1 MSNIFIRNAR
11 PKLGKNQAN
20 AKHYPEVEFLLF
32 ENYSHSSSTSLSEN
46 DRTYSKKKAK
56 NKYVCI
62 HEIVRLI
69 ITKMKI
75 KIKSRSRRYLHDM
88 TQINPGLDQVINRPR
103 SICVHTQIW

>member
-1 MSNIFIRNAR
+1 MPGRNWEKIKQMLSITLR
-11 PKLGKNQAN
+11 LNFCYLKIIHILHPR
-20 AKHYPEVEFLLF
+20 HYPKMIG
-32 ENYSHSSSTSLSEN
+32 HIQ
-46 DRTYSKKKAK
+46 KKAK

-75 KIKSRSRRYLHDM
+75 KMKSRSRRYLHDT

>member
-1 MSNIFIRNAR
+1 MA
-11 PKLGKNQAN
+11 KNQAN

-32 ENYSHSSSTSLSEN
+32 ENYS
-46 DRTYSKKKAK
+46 KKKAK
-56 NKYVCI
+56 NKHVCI

-75 KIKSRSRRYLHDM
+75 KMKSRSRRYLHDT

>member
-1 MSNIFIRNAR
+1 MPGRNWEKIKQMLSITLR
-11 PKLGKNQAN
+11 LNFCYLKIIHILHP
-20 AKHYPEVEFLLF
+20 
-32 ENYSHSSSTSLSEN
+32 SLSEN

-62 HEIVRLI
+62 HEVVRLI

-75 KIKSRSRRYLHDM
+75 KMKSRSRRYLHDT
-88 TQINPGLDQVINRPR
+88 TQINPGLDQVINRSR